1 VALLSGVDHRAIQ
14 SAKEGPLVG
23 PLDRTEIQGRYRL
36 AATRSRLTPPTGGR
50 TIGHTVHALAETA
63 TTYTSDPALAAHTKL
78 SISLPSDLAEQ
89 VRLAAAE
96 SGVSVS
102 GVIAAALRRSIAG
115 VDQERLDRALELD
128 AEANAAWASDALAL
142 TARAWADLTW

>member
-1 VALLSGVDHRAIQ
+1 M
-14 SAKEGPLVG
+14 
-23 PLDRTEIQGRYRL
+23 
-36 AATRSRLTPPTGGR
+36 
-50 TIGHTVHALAETA
+50 HALAETV
-63 TTYTSDPALAAHTKL
+63 TTYGSDPASAVHTKL
-78 SISLPSDLAEQ
+78 SISLPSELAEQ

-128 AEANAAWASDALAL
+128 AEDNAAWANDALAL